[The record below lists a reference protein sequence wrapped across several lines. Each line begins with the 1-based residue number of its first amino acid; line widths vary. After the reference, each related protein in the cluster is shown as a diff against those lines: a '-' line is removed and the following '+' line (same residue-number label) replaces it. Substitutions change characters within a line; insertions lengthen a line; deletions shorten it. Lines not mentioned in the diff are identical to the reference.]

1 MKMKNFFLVIILI
14 VTLSGCGY
22 NSIYTQNKNINFE
35 ILSLEI
41 KGDKDINY
49 LIERE
54 LKQYIGVEN
63 LRKFQVKINTKYS
76 KDPILKDKTGKITKY
91 KLIANLDL
99 EFEINNQIQNV
110 SLNETFN
117 MENFNDKFEEK
128 KYELQLK
135 NNFSNLMLNK
145 IIPYLVNFE

>member
-1 MKMKNFFLVIILI
+1 MKNFFSILLIVII
-14 VTLSGCGY
+14 LSGCGY

-54 LKQYIGVEN
+54 LRQYVGTDNI
-63 LRKFQVKINTKYS
+63 RKFQVRINTKYS
-76 KDPILKDKTGKITKY
+76 KNPIAKDKTGKITKY
-91 KLIANLDL
+91 KLIADLEL
-99 EFEINNQIQNV
+99 EFEIDNQIQNV

-117 MENFNDKFEEK
+117 MENFDDKFEEK
-128 KYELQLK
+128 KYEKQIK
-135 NNFSNLMLNK
+135 SNFSSLMLNK
-145 IIPYLVNFE
+145 IIPYLINFE

>member
-1 MKMKNFFLVIILI
+1 MKNFFLVIILI

>member
-1 MKMKNFFLVIILI
+1 MKNFFLVIILI

-145 IIPYLVNFE
+145 IIPYLANFE

>member
-1 MKMKNFFLVIILI
+1 MKKFFPIFLLIIF
-14 VTLSGCGY
+14 LSGCGY
-22 NSIYTQNKNINFE
+22 SSIYKQNENINFE